1 MIERAAAALFD
12 LERRRMMEER
22 MLTFIHSFDSEEPAY
37 LDALE
42 RYAKETN
49 VPIIRP
55 QMQSLLRLLV
65 TWGRPVQILEVG
77 TAIGFSALLMSEY
90 APKGCH
96 ITTIEKYEKRIPLAK
111 ENFEKAGKSDCITLL
126 EGDAAEIL
134 ASMKQDGA
142 FDLIFMDAAKGQY
155 IHFLPDIRRLLSPT
169 GLLVSDNILQD
180 GELMESKYAVI
191 RRNRTIHN
199 RMRAY
204 LYELTHC
211 EELET
216 TILPIADGVALS
228 AKRSAQTGKE
238 MGDKKE

>member
-22 MLTFIHSFDSEEPAY
+22 MLTFIHSFDSEKPAY

-180 GELMESKYAVI
+180 GELMESKYAVF

>member
-22 MLTFIHSFDSEEPAY
+22 MLTFIHSFDSEKPAY

-155 IHFLPDIRRLLSPT
+155 IHFPPDIRRLLSPT